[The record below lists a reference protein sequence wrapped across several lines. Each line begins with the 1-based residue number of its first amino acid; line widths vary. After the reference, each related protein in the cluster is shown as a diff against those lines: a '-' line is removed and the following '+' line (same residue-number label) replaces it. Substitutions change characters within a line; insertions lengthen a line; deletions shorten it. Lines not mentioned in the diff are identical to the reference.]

1 MTAWG
6 VGFEMRIRILCVAWL
21 LALSSTAVAAPSG
34 QDRAMAE
41 SLFQEAK
48 KLAAGGKLEL
58 ACKKFEDSFQ
68 LDPTL
73 GTKLHSAACYEE
85 LGRTASAWAAFNEAA
100 AMAAEEGDV
109 KRMKIAK
116 KRLAKLEKELPKLT
130 IEVPK
135 GIDGIRVEL
144 DGNNLGTSTLESAL
158 PVDPGPHKVT
168 VTAPGHEP
176 WTTTITVEKGA
187 GSDTLSVPTLVPLE
201 EEATEDPAEDDSSSA
216 SVDTSSS
223 NFDQRTAGFIVG
235 GVGLVALAAGGFFGL
250 QAQSKT
256 KDADDHCSGN
266 FCNQEGLDGH
276 DDAKQ
281 AALFSTIGFGVG
293 IAGIAAGTVLI
304 LTAKPKK
311 ERAAWVAP
319 YATGRGGGLAAGGHF

>member
-1 MTAWG
+1 
-6 VGFEMRIRILCVAWL
+6 MRIRILCVAWL
-21 LALSSTAVAAPSG
+21 LALSSTANAAPSG

-48 KLAAGGKLEL
+48 KLAASGKLEP

-100 AMAAEEGDV
+100 AMAVEEDDA
-109 KRMKIAK
+109 KRLKIAK

-135 GIDGIRVEL
+135 GIEGIRVEL

-158 PVDPGPHKVT
+158 PVDPGPHKIT
-168 VTAPGHEP
+168 VTAPGYES
-176 WTTTITVEKGA
+176 WTTSITVEKGA
-187 GSDTLSVPTLVPLE
+187 GTDTLSVPDLVPIE
-201 EEATEDPAEDDSSSA
+201 EEATEDPTEDSPSA
-216 SVDTSSS
+216 SLDTSSS
-223 NFDQRTAGFIVG
+223 GFDQRTAGFIVG

-256 KDADDHCSGN
+256 KDADENCNGK
-266 FCNQEGLDGH
+266 FCNQAGLDGH

-311 ERAAWVAP
+311 ERSAWVAP